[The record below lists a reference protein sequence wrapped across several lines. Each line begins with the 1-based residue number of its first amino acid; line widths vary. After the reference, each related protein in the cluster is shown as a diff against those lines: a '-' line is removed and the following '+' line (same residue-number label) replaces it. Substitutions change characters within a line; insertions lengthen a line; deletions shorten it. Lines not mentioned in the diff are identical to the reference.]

1 MRHYRITLISLDM
14 RIERRV
20 IAHSTVQAIRIGISM
35 MPECGGHHYYY
46 RRPPMD
52 TPTSLAIP
60 ELNEGEKYAFGITLP
75 DGKTIHTILLP
86 GDEVVPSWNAGME
99 LAKNLGGDLP
109 DRAEQA
115 LLFKYMPE
123 EFKKDW
129 YWSNTQHAGYSYDAW
144 CQDFDNGNQDDDDK
158 SCELRVRPVRRVTI

>member
-1 MRHYRITLISLDM
+1 
-14 RIERRV
+14 
-20 IAHSTVQAIRIGISM
+20 
-35 MPECGGHHYYY
+35 
-46 RRPPMD
+46 MD

-99 LAKNLGGDLP
+99 LAKNIGGDLP

-115 LLFKYMPE
+115 LFHKYMPE
-123 EFKKDW
+123 EFQKDA
-129 YWSNTQHAGYSYDAW
+129 YWSNTQHAGDSDHAWYQGFSSGFQYDIY
-144 CQDFDNGNQDDDDK
+144 K
-158 SCELRVRPVRRVTI
+158 SCEFRVRRVRRVTI